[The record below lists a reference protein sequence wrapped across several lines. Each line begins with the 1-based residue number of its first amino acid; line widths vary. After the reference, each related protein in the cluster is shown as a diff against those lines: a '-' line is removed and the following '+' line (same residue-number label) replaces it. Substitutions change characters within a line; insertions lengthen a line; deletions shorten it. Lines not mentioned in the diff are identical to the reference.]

1 LKERLWETL
10 QESKTRTTNEEASN
24 NVVLQNEKM
33 LVSLKSIDGHAM
45 RNVLKRRQSFID
57 GTNNL
62 ATLFT

>member
-1 LKERLWETL
+1 MKERLWETL